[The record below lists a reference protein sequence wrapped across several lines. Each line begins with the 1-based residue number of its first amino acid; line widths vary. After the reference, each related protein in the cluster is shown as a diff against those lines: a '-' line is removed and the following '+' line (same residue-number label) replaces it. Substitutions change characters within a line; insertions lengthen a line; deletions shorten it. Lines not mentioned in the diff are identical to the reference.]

1 VPALGLT
8 LGCLFA
14 TAMAHQ
20 WNSITSG
27 LAMGIGSRDI
37 LVLSR
42 LRREDHIPAEG
53 RVAEIGAQQLGNS
66 FLEAIE
72 EVAELG
78 RLFGKAGGLRLPAPP
93 PRSNIAHGDLVH
105 CEESAPMARSFWE
118 WLGFRYVSI
127 DVEGNEGIELDLNF
141 DEVPSAYRGCFDLV
155 TNYGTTEHVANQ
167 LNAFQV
173 IHDLARVGGVMV
185 HHLPLQGMM
194 DHGLVNYNPKFFWAL
209 ARSNRYQW
217 LYSNLLIAG
226 DQRQS
231 AVPRCDVPQSLI
243 EDVQQFEPDVCER
256 MRNYQ
261 TTDLMALVACKKLRN
276 EPFVPPIDVP
286 NWVRTDNKKLRERY
300 WTIFHKEDD

>member
-1 VPALGLT
+1 
-8 LGCLFA
+8 
-14 TAMAHQ
+14 
-20 WNSITSG
+20 
-27 LAMGIGSRDI
+27 MGISRRDI
-37 LVLSR
+37 DVLIR
-42 LRREDHIPAEG
+42 LRQENHLPARG
-53 RVAEIGAQQLGNS
+53 SVAEIGTQQLANS
-66 FLEAIE
+66 FLASIE

-78 RLFGKAGGLRLPAPP
+78 RLFGKTGGLRLPAPP
-93 PRSNIAHGDLVH
+93 QHSNIAHGDLVH

-118 WLGFRYVSI
+118 WLGYRYASI
-127 DVEGNEGIELDLNF
+127 DVEGNESIELDLNF

-217 LYSNLLIAG
+217 LYSNVLMA
-226 DQRQS
+226 
-231 AVPRCDVPQSLI
+231 APRCDLPQDLI
-243 EDVQQFEPDVCER
+243 GDVRQFEPDIAER
-256 MRNYQ
+256 AQHYQ
-261 TTDLMALVACKKLRN
+261 TFDLMALIAVKKLQD

-286 NWVRTDNKKLRERY
+286 NWVRTDNKRLQERY
-300 WTIFHKEDD
+300 WTIFRRQDD